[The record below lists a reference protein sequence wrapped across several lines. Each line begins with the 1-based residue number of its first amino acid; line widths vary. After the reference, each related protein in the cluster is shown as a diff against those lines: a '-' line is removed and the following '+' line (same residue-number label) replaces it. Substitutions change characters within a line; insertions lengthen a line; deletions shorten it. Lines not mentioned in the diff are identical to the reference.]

1 MIKSIMC
8 CCGSGLGSSM
18 LVRMNVEKT
27 LQKIGVSGVSVTH
40 SSLSDAAEG
49 AADLF
54 VVGKDL
60 ENFVK
65 QLPRVVI
72 LDNIMDKT
80 ELENKLRTEFE
91 KYKGFMKMEKDKL
104 EELKLLSA
112 KIRKDVLEMLEK
124 RGYGHMGGSLS
135 IVELMS
141 VLYGKQLRYDAKNPD
156 WEERDMVVLSKG
168 HSGPAW
174 YSVLAEKGFFDREW
188 LFTLNDG
195 GTKLPSHPDR
205 LKTPGV
211 DMTTGSLGQGTSAAA
226 GIATGFKMNKTD
238 QYVYLIVGDGELNEG
253 QCWEAFQYIAH
264 YKLNHCVVIIDDNKK
279 QLDGTTKEVMNP
291 FSIENKMKAFG
302 FYTQTVKGND
312 EEAIDEAINRAKNV
326 KDQAVCII
334 LDSIKG
340 AGVPYFEQL
349 DANHSVKFNNDT
361 IKKATKD
368 AIKELDEFIKGG
380 AR

>member
-1 MIKSIMC
+1 
-8 CCGSGLGSSM
+8 
-18 LVRMNVEKT
+18 
-27 LQKIGVSGVSVTH
+27 
-40 SSLSDAAEG
+40 
-49 AADLF
+49 
-54 VVGKDL
+54 
-60 ENFVK
+60 
-65 QLPRVVI
+65 
-72 LDNIMDKT
+72 
-80 ELENKLRTEFE
+80 
-91 KYKGFMKMEKDKL
+91 MEKDKL

-334 LDSIKG
+334 LDSIK
-340 AGVPYFEQL
+340 
-349 DANHSVKFNNDT
+349 
-361 IKKATKD
+361 
-368 AIKELDEFIKGG
+368 
-380 AR
+380 